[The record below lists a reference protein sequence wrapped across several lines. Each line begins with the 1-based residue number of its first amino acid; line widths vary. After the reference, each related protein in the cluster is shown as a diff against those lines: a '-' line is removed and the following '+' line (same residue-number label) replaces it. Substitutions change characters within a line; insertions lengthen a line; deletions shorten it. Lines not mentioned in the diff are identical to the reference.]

1 MPAVSLAPPC
11 DLLLIAGT
19 RPEALKLAPLAQAW
33 RGSLRWC
40 WTGQQPEVP
49 ADAAHWPWQRLPP
62 PAHPLRRGEL
72 DRALQMALA
81 VFLHRC
87 RPRAV
92 VVQGDT
98 ASGYAGAQAARAA
111 GLPLVHLE
119 AGLRSGDVRSPF
131 PEEPYRRAIAR
142 IADLHLA
149 PSARA
154 AAQLVAEGIPAQC
167 IEQTGSTA
175 VDGLRQPALAST
187 LPRCDLLVDVHRRE
201 NAGRALDRLA
211 LGLRALARGGWRIGL
226 AAHPNQWWQRRWSQ
240 ALGEDSGVARL
251 PALERNRWLALARTA
266 RGVLSDSGGAAEEL
280 PYLGVPLL
288 VYRRRSERM
297 EALESGHARQI
308 HPQGGG
314 ELDAQIERSLGAA
327 HWPAAWPLASDSPYG
342 DGHAGVRAAEAIA
355 RWLALQQGR
364 LGARA

>member
-1 MPAVSLAPPC
+1 MSIAPPC

-72 DRALQMALA
+72 DRTLQMALA

-98 ASGYAGAQAARAA
+98 ASAHAGAQAARAA

-119 AGLRSGDVRSPF
+119 AGLRSGDLRSPF

-154 AAQLVAEGIPAQC
+154 AAQLLAEGVPAQS
-167 IEQTGSTA
+167 IEQIGSTA

-211 LGLRALARGGWRIGL
+211 LGLRALARGGWRIGM
-226 AAHPNQWWQRRWSQ
+226 AAHPNAWWRRRWSQ
-240 ALGEDSGVARL
+240 ALGEDSGIARL
-251 PALERNRWLALARTA
+251 PALERSRWLALARNA

-308 HPQGGG
+308 EPLAAG
-314 ELDAQIERSLGAA
+314 ELDAQIERALGVA
-327 HWPAAWPLASDSPYG
+327 HWPPAWPLAADSPYG
-342 DGHAGVRAAEAIA
+342 DGHAGLRAAEAIA
-355 RWLALQQGR
+355 RWLALQQQAR